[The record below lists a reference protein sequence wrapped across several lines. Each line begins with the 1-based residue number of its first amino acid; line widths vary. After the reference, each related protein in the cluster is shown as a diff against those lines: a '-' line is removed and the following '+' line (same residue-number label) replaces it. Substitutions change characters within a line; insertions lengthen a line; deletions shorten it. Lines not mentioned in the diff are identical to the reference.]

1 MQRCVCVCACMCAPI
16 YLFSNI
22 VYGCL
27 WPFSDT
33 VQSYTIKKNPPNLF
47 FLIIF
52 VSVQKHEPHSTCFF
66 NFLLLLFSFLFFFLS
81 LFFLKKPQLLPE
93 LHSLAVPH
101 LYCPHAFNLLLQLQ
115 HSIQQCLG
123 CGGTPCQIQTH
134 IYINNNYLTHIRVCT
149 HVTHI
154 HTLSVS
160 LSHMHTHTCMHTP
173 KHTCI

>member
-1 MQRCVCVCACMCAPI
+1 MDSVDVKRHVCLKINYDNTYYTNIKI
-16 YLFSNI
+16 YAL
-22 VYGCL
+22 VGL
-27 WPFSDT
+27 
-33 VQSYTIKKNPPNLF
+33 
-47 FLIIF
+47 
-52 VSVQKHEPHSTCFF
+52 
-66 NFLLLLFSFLFFFLS
+66 LFFFLS

>member
-1 MQRCVCVCACMCAPI
+1 MCVCMHVCTHISIFKHSLWLLMTIFRHSAII
-16 YLFSNI
+16 Y
-22 VYGCL
+22 
-27 WPFSDT
+27 D
-33 VQSYTIKKNPPNLF
+33 KKTPPNLF